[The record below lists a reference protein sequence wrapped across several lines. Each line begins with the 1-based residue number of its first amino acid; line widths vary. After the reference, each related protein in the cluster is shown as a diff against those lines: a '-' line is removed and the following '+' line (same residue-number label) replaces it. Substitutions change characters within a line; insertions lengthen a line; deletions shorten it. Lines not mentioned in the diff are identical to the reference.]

1 MILYN
6 TTFKVDLEMIESF
19 KLFIENYFSDETLNK
34 ELYQLL
40 NDDNTDG
47 TTYCLQ
53 FIFEDLGTFNTYIV
67 VNDVALKTEIGN
79 RFGEKLLFF
88 SSVLKKV

>member
-47 TTYCLQ
+47 ITYCLQ
-53 FIFEDLGTFNTYIV
+53 FILELSTPI
-67 VNDVALKTEIGN
+67 
-79 RFGEKLLFF
+79 LL
-88 SSVLKKV
+88 LTMLH